1 MMTLKYPEPAIH
13 EHSGG
18 ALFTLS
24 PQGEPGVLPAT
35 HQHLVRL
42 RAMLRQRLTGPV
54 KMTCHPHRVGLSS
67 SVAIYLEGKLKQ
79 AVNIL
84 ITVTGQQAMMDEYKS
99 VVNSGDTDAVRAD
112 EAGRK
117 VTGTSGNNWIGG
129 QKRGGAGQPAI
140 RVTHDLVAAGY
151 NMMNGLPVTSDS
163 TVGESSCN
171 GGACSKFGSAEEAA
185 AMTVKVLGDRSM
197 RTCANASECTSGDAD
212 DQPGTTVAGTGFAP
226 LLEEATKANAEQ
238 LVRLVN
244 GTEKPTAANLA
255 KLKTGGLPVTAGVIK
270 ALQRDPDNAA
280 LTARLAGELAMSDTV
295 ETALLMRRM
304 MITGMSEPN
313 AAAQPKAID
322 TAGQRIEAL
331 DREIAALKNEMEM
344 KRELSRNSVLTII
357 DRENQR
363 VETNPQTQSDDNTD
377 SRFNQMAA
385 PQSAE

>member
-1 MMTLKYPEPAIH
+1 
-13 EHSGG
+13 
-18 ALFTLS
+18 
-24 PQGEPGVLPAT
+24 V
-35 HQHLVRL
+35 
-42 RAMLRQRLTGPV
+42 
-54 KMTCHPHRVGLSS
+54 
-67 SVAIYLEGKLKQ
+67 
-79 AVNIL
+79 
-84 ITVTGQQAMMDEYKS
+84 
-99 VVNSGDTDAVRAD
+99 
-112 EAGRK
+112 
-117 VTGTSGNNWIGG
+117 
-129 QKRGGAGQPAI
+129 GAGQPAI

-151 NMMNGLPVTSDS
+151 NMMNGLPVTANS

-304 MITGMSEPN
+304 MVTGMSEPN

-363 VETNPQTQSDDNTD
+363 VETNPQTQSMTIPTVASTRWQRR
-377 SRFNQMAA
+377 SRLNEGIRMRNKTTVRKVLTRAGIFLACMALFMVVSLMMADTAMKHPTEAAAFRSWMQSTRYGWLMWRLALYALVAWGLWKIRHA
-385 PQSAE
+385 PGFREAYRRPLLRISVVSVLFIALCEYAMFTGPGA